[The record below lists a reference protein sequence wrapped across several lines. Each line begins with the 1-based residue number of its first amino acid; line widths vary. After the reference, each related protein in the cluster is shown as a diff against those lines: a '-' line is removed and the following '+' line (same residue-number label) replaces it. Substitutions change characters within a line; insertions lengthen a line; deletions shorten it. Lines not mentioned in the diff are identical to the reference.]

1 MFNPFNCVYFL
12 CHSCTC
18 FSFLAPGDNFSLS
31 SNEWT
36 AMCNTCNILKS
47 EPNINAATA
56 SRVFI
61 ASNVNLSARSK
72 DVKDKQ
78 AVPFDEDNPK
88 NALIMYEFLE
98 ALVRLALEKYSS
110 LAHLRPSQKFKK
122 LL

>member
-1 MFNPFNCVYFL
+1 
-12 CHSCTC
+12 
-18 FSFLAPGDNFSLS
+18 
-31 SNEWT
+31 
-36 AMCNTCNILKS
+36 MCNTCNILKS

-61 ASNVNLSARSK
+61 ASNVNLSTRSK